1 MSSHI
6 GSVEFPVTRRFSRD
20 LPGLTLHDVA
30 LEIAQRPAIGTTEWF
45 PTYTYTTTG
54 AEVTT
59 VRVIVPTIVTM
70 PRWRGYASAGQA
82 DRREWDRFRS
92 ALDRHER
99 GRFVLVQEHLA
110 GIHEQLV
117 GVRVD
122 ESRRVWREALEALR
136 SASEAY
142 DLDTDHGRTQG
153 AVLDVTAASTA
164 A

>member
-30 LEIAQRPAIGTTEWF
+30 LEIARSHEIGTTEWF

-54 AEVTT
+54 AEVAT
-59 VRVIVPTIVTM
+59 VRVIVPTIVRM
-70 PRWRGYASAGQA
+70 PRWRGYASAGRA
-82 DRREWDRFRS
+82 ARREWHRFWS
-92 ALDRHER
+92 ALDAHER
-99 GRFVLVQEHLA
+99 GHFVLVQEHLA
-110 GIHEQLV
+110 GIHEHLV
-117 GVRVD
+117 GVPVD
-122 ESRRVWREALEALR
+122 EAGRAWRQALDDLR

-142 DLDTDHGRTQG
+142 DVDTDYGRNQG